1 MSLSST
7 LTTEGTNCPIVCTT
21 FVDIYVLLKYPLED
35 HPDQEQLLRASRD
48 RPSQETYE
56 AAKQHMTAVSKVNGI
71 DKLFREQ
78 DLNLLAFPQD
88 SLMIYM
94 SAASGMVEQHDE
106 TTPLQH

>member
-1 MSLSST
+1 MSCLRVR
-7 LTTEGTNCPIVCTT
+7 IT
-21 FVDIYVLLKYPLED
+21 FDDTYSLLRNPLAG

-56 AAKQHMTAVSKVNGI
+56 AVKQHMTAVSKVNGI

-78 DLNLLAFPQD
+78 NLNLLAFPQD

-94 SAASGMVEQHDE
+94 SAASGMVK
-106 TTPLQH
+106 